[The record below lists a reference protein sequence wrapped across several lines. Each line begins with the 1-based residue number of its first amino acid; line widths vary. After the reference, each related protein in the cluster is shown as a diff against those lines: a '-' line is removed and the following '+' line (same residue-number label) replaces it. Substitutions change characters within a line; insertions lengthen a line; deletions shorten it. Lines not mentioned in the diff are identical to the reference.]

1 MMDVALASSKACYS
15 ISYTFTPFSRS
26 NSVLACSGSN
36 PDQRRRTVIFGSSLA
51 LASSLL
57 ASNQQSFPVES
68 AIALEQLK
76 EEELEEEEERNVNLF
91 QVF

>member
-1 MMDVALASSKACYS
+1 MVVALACSSVSC
-15 ISYTFTPFSRS
+15 TFTPFNRS

-76 EEELEEEEERNVNLF
+76 EKEEELEDEEERNVNLF